1 MEFQSINQKIVDLNM
16 KDQYPQGSILNEQE
30 DEWKEANNSLKEN
43 RSSTKGYKFQLI
55 YTSRDHKEDDKYTID
70 LQINNLATQNM

>member
-30 DEWKEANNSLKEN
+30 DEWKEANNSFKEN